1 MKNKNNMRSGFRVG
15 VSGESTKST
24 VQIQRTQKTLPE
36 KKNSISSFNRTE
48 QTRIKILIELRNSIL
63 FKNMSHSSL
72 IKIIQT
78 MIPID
83 FEAGDVVIREGDDGN
98 ELFIVDE
105 GFFKCLKGKKDGEG
119 SS

>member
-1 MKNKNNMRSGFRVG
+1 
-15 VSGESTKST
+15 
-24 VQIQRTQKTLPE
+24 
-36 KKNSISSFNRTE
+36 
-48 QTRIKILIELRNSIL
+48 
-63 FKNMSHSSL
+63 
-72 IKIIQT
+72 